1 MPYIKTLLLIAIL
14 AVLVVGGVANT
25 QAYTLSFLQWQL
37 SRALPLWL
45 LVLAAFG
52 AGMIPIFIVGL
63 PQKTADF
70 TRMRA
75 LNLKRRQLEKQL
87 KDLDR
92 EKTSLQT

>member
-1 MPYIKTLLLIAIL
+1 MPYLKTLLLIAVMAFLI
-14 AVLVVGGVANT
+14 VGGVANT
-25 QAYTLSFLQWQL
+25 QPYTLSFLHWEL
-37 SRALPLWL
+37 DRALPLWL
-45 LVLAAFG
+45 LLAAAFV
-52 AGMIPIFIVGL
+52 AGMVPIFIVGL

-92 EKTSLQT
+92 EMTSL

>member
-1 MPYIKTLLLIAIL
+1 MPYIKTLLLIAL
-14 AVLVVGGVANT
+14 MAVLVVGGVANT
-25 QAYTLSFLQWQL
+25 QPFTLSFLHWEL
-37 SRALPLWL
+37 TRTLPLWL
-45 LVLAAFG
+45 LVLAAFV

-70 TRMRA
+70 TRLRA

-87 KDLDR
+87 KDLER